1 MEITNDGD
9 VRLLVTGN
17 IRIPV
22 RGSIYDVIEDVK
34 KLSPEAHAAVIRGE
48 GLEVPPGLEE
58 KALLY
63 AAMSFVQ
70 NAWYAA
76 TSPDGVVPVGV
87 LEGHTARLA
96 DFEKKAARARAH
108 PLAIGDKKAPTEVKF
123 RPVTASTARISGRR
137 YQAALGGDAAAGAAL
152 RGQRKAIYDAVVA
165 LTGSGQAVEFE
176 AVLAGVK
183 ERGLTLKGGDGGR
196 GAVAYHLKELVTAK
210 LVLLSPAQAEIPG
223 TPEPVVDI
231 KPDSVEATP

>member
-34 KLSPEAHAAVIRGE
+34 KLSPEAHTAIIQGE
-48 GLEVPPGLEE
+48 GLEVPPGLEN
-58 KALLY
+58 KVLLY

-70 NAWYAA
+70 NAWYAT
-76 TSPDGVVPVGV
+76 TSSDGVIPAGV

-96 DFEKKAARARAH
+96 DFEKKVARARAH
-108 PLAIGDKKAPTEVKF
+108 PPAAGDKKAPTEVKF
-123 RPVTASTARISGRR
+123 RPITAMTARISGRR
-137 YQAALGGDAAAGAAL
+137 YRAAPDGDAAAGAAL
-152 RGQRKAIYDAVVA
+152 KGQRKVVYDAVVA
-165 LTGSGQAVEFE
+165 LTGSETVAFE
-176 AVLAGVK
+176 EVLAGVK
-183 ERGLTLKGGDGGR
+183 ERGLALKGGDGGR

-223 TPEPVVDI
+223 TPEPVADI
-231 KPDSVEATP
+231 KPDPVETTS